1 MLVDL
6 ADVEIIKLT
15 ISDVMVD
22 ISIRQT
28 GGLSTIAFIEHLH
41 Q

>member
-22 ISIRQT
+22 ISIR
-28 GGLSTIAFIEHLH
+28 
-41 Q
+41 